1 LEHCPIVLVLRKTKS
16 CQAFV
21 PSIRS
26 IKPADNLV
34 SLTEHERTG
43 GSCIYPRDLD
53 RPPRFA
59 KSKKLTLAHAI
70 SGLANA
76 DVARSGPPGRF
87 ADEYI
92 PSTGLL
98 PKLQLF
104 PRFHICESLQLTW
117 RV

>member
-43 GSCIYPRDLD
+43 VAFTRVISIGLHVLQK
-53 RPPRFA
+53 A
-59 KSKKLTLAHAI
+59 KS
-70 SGLANA
+70 
-76 DVARSGPPGRF
+76 
-87 ADEYI
+87 
-92 PSTGLL
+92 
-98 PKLQLF
+98 
-104 PRFHICESLQLTW
+104 
-117 RV
+117 